1 MTRPFKFT
9 KKGWHAIMKYKTI
22 MGLLWG
28 GDDLAIDKD
37 KISQIK
43 HDVNIVDIIGEVVPL
58 TRSGRHYLG
67 LCPFHKEKT
76 PSFNVIEDKQFYHCF
91 GCGKSGDVFKFIE
104 DYRQVPFLESVQIVA
119 EKAGIPLEKTIF
131 QGQPKKV
138 RPNQDLLDLHRDAVS
153 FYQAVL
159 LTTKNGQAARD
170 YLYQRGLT
178 DELIKH
184 FQIGLA
190 PAENDYLYQALSK
203 KYKEDSL
210 LASGLF
216 NVSEQ
221 NNRIYDAFCN
231 RIMFPLSDEN
241 GQPIA
246 FSGRIWT
253 SKDQET
259 GQAKYK
265 NSRATKLFNKSYEL
279 YHLDKAKPVIT
290 KTHEVF
296 LMEGFMD
303 VIAAYKAGV
312 ENAVASMGTALTEQ
326 HIRRLKALTSTIVMV
341 YDGDAAGQNAIAKSL
356 ELLKDFNVEIVQ
368 IPNKLDPD
376 EFVQKHSA
384 QAFAQLLQQSRISHI
399 EFQMKQLQPENSDN
413 LQAQIAYVD
422 KMAPII
428 AASPSITAQ
437 NTYIHKLADLLPDFD
452 YFQVEQAVN
461 QRRLQDR
468 KHRQGVHDPT
478 ASVTIDL
485 PLSKRLSALVKTETH
500 LLHRL
505 LTNDVILNEFR
516 FKDHFQFDTPEFQVL
531 FDLLKEA
538 GEITSVDLSHQPE
551 AINQAYYCVL
561 EENLPKEIGPNEIEE
576 VLLKRQRLLQER
588 KIQQQ
593 GKQIRESSSNG
604 NHALA
609 LETLEQLIAQRRNME

>member
-1 MTRPFKFT
+1 
-9 KKGWHAIMKYKTI
+9 